1 MGLKLGAVRDL
12 RHDNVSPIHSVW
24 VPLPIIAQS
33 LPHFVRQ
40 CDAVA
45 AEVIDLTQD
54 DEAMDMQD
62 DYEVIDL
69 VTE

>member
-1 MGLKLGAVRDL
+1 MGLKWGAVGDL
-12 RHDNVSPIHSVW
+12 RSDDVSPIHSVW
-24 VPLPIIAQS
+24 VPLPIIAHS

-54 DEAMDMQD
+54 DEAMDVQD
-62 DYEVIDL
+62 DCEVIDL
-69 VTE
+69 VSE